1 MRKGTVA
8 GLALVSITLGVLPG
22 CGSTPVP
29 RLNSARD
36 AATSSPLG
44 PSYLLMPLPSDDDAI
59 LGRILPSLPEP
70 GRALEEV
77 ARPNPCVKFLG
88 DAKSSAL
95 SSTFEDAQELSG
107 GAKAS
112 ATLGTFGFG
121 GDVDHATHF
130 MYKLNTEKRIS
141 RTDTTEYEECCAK
154 KQCGYGY
161 VSALIYG
168 DGEYATGEET
178 SVTASVDV
186 LKFASASGTT
196 QLKVL
201 HKRKIKGYIAAVIN
215 ITSKAPEKTEAAKKL
230 TPFGAGFEVDVKDES
245 DSEMVKSVV
254 DKEKIAVESKG
265 RDYFFKDGIGTKITE
280 NEFVRRFEKTTGSDE
295 LNDVVGRRNK
305 GGIYSGAIATG
316 VGLAALGGTIPV
328 FLSACKYSSS
338 TSDGTTAGC
347 TKDKFNTES
356 GGYKAALYGAI
367 IGGAIGLYGAYALIV
382 GLGSDTAYD
391 GSETDHKLTEI
402 DARVYVSQY
411 NKALVRKTVKD
422 LQKAR
427 SRSGFVAPQTT
438 FTWQP
443 FVGIGGAG
451 VLGTF

>member
-1 MRKGTVA
+1 MRMGTVSGVA
-8 GLALVSITLGVLPG
+8 LLSLSLGALAG

-36 AATSSPLG
+36 AAESSPLG
-44 PSYLLMPLPSDDDAI
+44 PSYLLIPLPSDDDAI

-70 GRALEEV
+70 GRAIEEV

-88 DAKSSAL
+88 EPKSSAL
-95 SSTFEDAQELSG
+95 SSTFEDAQELSA

-130 MYKLNTEKRIS
+130 MYKLNTEKRVS

-186 LKFASASGTT
+186 LKFASAAGTT

-201 HKRKIKGYIAAVIN
+201 HRRKIKGYLAAVIN
-215 ITSKAPEKTEAAKKL
+215 ITSRVPEKEEAARKL

-254 DKEKIAVESKG
+254 NKEKIEVESKG
-265 RDYFFKDGIGTKITE
+265 RDYFFKDGVGTKLTE
-280 NEFVRRFEKTTGSDE
+280 NEFARRFEKTTGSEE
-295 LNDVVGRRNK
+295 LNDVVSRRNK
-305 GGIYSGAIATG
+305 GGIYSGAIGTG
-316 VGLAALGGTIPV
+316 VGLAIIGVSVPLFISGCKGGCSEPKPDNSSESQLKSTATLPV
-328 FLSACKYSSS
+328 VLSVV
-338 TSDGTTAGC
+338 
-347 TKDKFNTES
+347 
-356 GGYKAALYGAI
+356 
-367 IGGAIGLYGAYALIV
+367 GGAIGLYGAYALLV

-402 DARVYVSQY
+402 DARVYAGQY
-411 NKALVRKTVKD
+411 NKALVRKTVKE

-427 SRSGFVAPQTT
+427 SRSGFVAPRPT

-443 FVGIGGAG
+443 FVGVGGAG

>member
-1 MRKGTVA
+1 MRMGTVSGVA
-8 GLALVSITLGVLPG
+8 LLSLSLGALAG
-22 CGSTPVP
+22 CGSTQVP
-29 RLNSARD
+29 RLNSAKD
-36 AATSSPLG
+36 AASSSPLG
-44 PSYLLMPLPSDDDAI
+44 PSYLLIPLPSDDDAV

-95 SSTFEDAQELSG
+95 SSTFEDAQELSA

-178 SVTASVDV
+178 AVTASVDV

-201 HKRKIKGYIAAVIN
+201 HKRKIKGYLAAVVN
-215 ITSKAPEKTEAAKKL
+215 ITSKAPGQAEAAKKL

-254 DKEKIAVESKG
+254 NKEKIEVENKG
-265 RDYFFKDGIGTKITE
+265 RDYFFKDGVGTKLTE

-316 VGLAALGGTIPV
+316 VGLAALGGTIP
-328 FLSACKYSSS
+328 FLVMACKYDSS
-338 TSDGTTAGC
+338 TSTSTDCPKT
-347 TKDKFNTES
+347 KFNTED

-382 GLGSDTAYD
+382 GLSSDTAYD

-402 DARVYVSQY
+402 DARVYVGQF
-411 NKALVRKTVKD
+411 NKALVKRTVKE

-427 SRSGFVAPQTT
+427 SRSGFVLPQTT
-438 FTWQP
+438 VTWQP
-443 FVGIGGAG
+443 FVNAGGAG
-451 VLGTF
+451 VFGSF

>member
-1 MRKGTVA
+1 MGSISGA
-8 GLALVSITLGVLPG
+8 ALLSLSLGALAG

-29 RLNSARD
+29 RLNSAKD

-44 PSYLLMPLPSDDDAI
+44 PSYLLIPLPSDDDAV

-77 ARPNPCVKFLG
+77 ARPNPCVKFLS

-95 SSTFEDAQELSG
+95 SSTFEDAQELSA

-112 ATLGTFGFG
+112 ATLGSFGFS

-130 MYKLNTEKRIS
+130 MYKLNTEKRLS

-178 SVTASVDV
+178 SVTASADV

-201 HKRKIKGYIAAVIN
+201 HKRKIKGFLAAVIN
-215 ITSKAPEKTEAAKKL
+215 ITSKVPEKEAAAKKL

-254 DKEKIAVESKG
+254 NKEKIEVENKG
-265 RDYFFKDGIGTKITE
+265 RDYFFKDGVGTKLTE

-295 LNDVVGRRNK
+295 LNDVIGRRNK

-316 VGLAALGGTIPV
+316 IGVAAIGGTLPV

-338 TSDGTTAGC
+338 SLDGVSPGC

-391 GSETDHKLTEI
+391 GTETDHKLTEI
-402 DARVYVSQY
+402 DARVYASQF
-411 NKALVRKTVKD
+411 NKALVKRTVKE

-427 SRSGFVAPQTT
+427 ARSGFVLPQTT
-438 FTWQP
+438 ITWQP
-443 FVGIGGAG
+443 FVGAGGAG
-451 VLGTF
+451 VFGSF

>member
-1 MRKGTVA
+1 MGTVS
-8 GLALVSITLGVLPG
+8 GLALLSLTLGPLAG

-44 PSYLLMPLPSDDDAI
+44 PSYLLIPLPNDDDAI

-77 ARPNPCVKFLG
+77 ARPNPCVKFLA

-95 SSTFEDAQELSG
+95 SSTFEDAQELSA

-121 GDVDHATHF
+121 GDADHATHF

-201 HKRKIKGYIAAVIN
+201 HTRKIKGYIAAVIN
-215 ITSKAPEKTEAAKKL
+215 ITSKVPEKEAAAKKL

-254 DKEKIAVESKG
+254 GKEKIEVESKG
-265 RDYFFKDGIGTKITE
+265 RDYFFKDGVGTKLTE

-295 LNDVVGRRNK
+295 LNDVVSRRNK

-316 VGLAALGGTIPV
+316 VGIAAIGGTIPV
-328 FLSACKYSSS
+328 FLAACKYSSS
-338 TSDGTTAGC
+338 DSSTGATAAGC

-391 GSETDHKLTEI
+391 GTETDHKLTEI
-402 DARVYVSQY
+402 DARVYAGQY
-411 NKALVRKTVKD
+411 NKALVRKTMKD

-427 SRSGFVAPQTT
+427 ARSGFVVPQTT
-438 FTWQP
+438 ITWQP
-443 FVGIGGAG
+443 FVNPAGAG

>member
-1 MRKGTVA
+1 MRQHAHGN
-8 GLALVSITLGVLPG
+8 
-22 CGSTPVP
+22 
-29 RLNSARD
+29 RLRGR
-36 AATSSPLG
+36 SPLPLARRRRGLREHAG
-44 PSYLLMPLPSDDDAI
+44 PAI
-59 LGRILPSLPEP
+59 ELGARRRDLVAA
-70 GRALEEV
+70 RAVVPAHL
-77 ARPNPCVKFLG
+77 A
-88 DAKSSAL
+88 
-95 SSTFEDAQELSG
+95 
-107 GAKAS
+107 
-112 ATLGTFGFG
+112 
-121 GDVDHATHF
+121 HH
-130 MYKLNTEKRIS
+130 
-141 RTDTTEYEECCAK
+141 TTEYEECCAK

-201 HKRKIKGYIAAVIN
+201 HKRKIKGYLAAVIN
-215 ITSKAPEKTEAAKKL
+215 ITSKVPEKEAAAKKL
-230 TPFGAGFEVDVKDES
+230 TPFGAGFEVDIKDES

-254 DKEKIAVESKG
+254 NKEKIEVQSQG
-265 RDYFFKDGIGTKITE
+265 RDYFFKDGVGAKLTE
-280 NEFVRRFEKTTGSDE
+280 NEFVRRFQTITGSDE
-295 LNDVVGRRNK
+295 LNDVVSRRNK

-316 VGLAALGGTIPV
+316 IGVAAIGGTLPV

-338 TSDGTTAGC
+338 TTDDTTPGC

-391 GSETDHKLTEI
+391 GTETDHKLTEI
-402 DARVYVSQY
+402 DARVYAGQF
-411 NKALVRKTVKD
+411 NKALVRKTVKE

-427 SRSGFVAPQTT
+427 SRSGFVVPQTT

-443 FVGIGGAG
+443 FVGVGGAG
-451 VLGTF
+451 VFGSF

>member
-1 MRKGTVA
+1 MGTVS
-8 GLALVSITLGVLPG
+8 GLALLSLTLGALSG

-44 PSYLLMPLPSDDDAI
+44 PSYLLIPLPNDDDAI

-95 SSTFEDAQELSG
+95 SSTFEDAQELSA

-121 GDVDHATHF
+121 GDADHATHF

-178 SVTASVDV
+178 SVSASVDV

-215 ITSKAPEKTEAAKKL
+215 ITSKSPEKTEAAKKL

-254 DKEKIAVESKG
+254 NKEKIEVESQG
-265 RDYFFKDGIGTKITE
+265 HDYFFKDGVGGKITE

-295 LNDVVGRRNK
+295 LNDVVSRRNK

-316 VGLAALGGTIPV
+316 VGLAAIGGMIPV
-328 FLSACKYSSS
+328 LVKACHLDDNGGSV
-338 TSDGTTAGC
+338 AGC
-347 TKDKFNTES
+347 DKDKNFNNKS
-356 GGYKAALYGAI
+356 GGYTAAFTTAI
-367 IGGAIGLYGAYALIV
+367 VGGVIGLYGAYALIV

-391 GSETDHKLTEI
+391 GTETDHKLTEI

-411 NKALVRKTVKD
+411 NKALVKKTVKQ

-427 SRSGFVAPQTT
+427 ARSGFVVPQTT
-438 FTWQP
+438 ITWQP
-443 FVGIGGAG
+443 FVNSGGAG